1 MSYRVKC
8 RMIGSEDFIVQASG
22 FEAYDAASEWAQG
35 VLDEGIGVVNGYL
48 IEMALDEPGVPA
60 WRPVVKVELGR

>member
-8 RMIGSEDFIVQASG
+8 RMVGSEEFTVQAVG
-22 FEAYDAASEWAQG
+22 FEAYDDASMWAQD
-35 VLDEGIGVVNGYL
+35 VLDEGTGLVGGYL
-48 IEMALDEPGVPA
+48 IEVEVNTPGAPA